1 MLSLSKGDLK
11 LAQIRGGA
19 YDKKILKYNDKKE
32 SKPIRLSSESLITP
46 QYPNEYVDEDYFIS
60 QMDKVDRDEKYENL
74 EKIRRAIRQN
84 SSRGLPKE
92 LVNIYNQAISK
103 IVNEAKK
110 NFEIHDNGVL
120 YPLPIVMKDQVDH
133 IYVSGSTGSG
143 KTTWVANYI
152 YYYKKFFPKREIFVF
167 SRLKEDPVLDKHGVT
182 RIEIDD
188 DLLDNKM
195 EPKEFVEESKY
206 GALVIFDDIASIPDK
221 ELNKE
226 VHRIR
231 DDLLE
236 VGRHHNISVI
246 STSHM
251 LMNYKQTR
259 NLLNEASAV
268 VFFPKTSSK
277 YHINRYLKVY
287 GGMSNKEIEKIM
299 SLNSRWVYH
308 RKNVPQLIMYE
319 KGCFLL

>member
-1 MLSLSKGDLK
+1 MLSLTKGEMK
-11 LAQIRGGA
+11 LAQIRGGM
-19 YDKKILKYNDKKE
+19 YDKQILKYTDKKS
-32 SKPIRLSSESLITP
+32 SKPLRLSSESLIKP
-46 QYPNEYVDEDYFIS
+46 KYPVEYIDEDYYIE
-60 QMDKVDRDEKYENL
+60 QMGKIDREKKYENL
-74 EKIRRAIRQN
+74 ELIRGAIEKN
-84 SSRGLPKE
+84 NSRGLPKHLSE
-92 LVNIYNQAISK
+92 LYSNAMNKIIS
-103 IVNEAKK
+103 EAKK
-110 NFEIHDNGVL
+110 SFSIPDNGML
-120 YPLPIVMKDQVDH
+120 YPLPIVIPNQVDH
-133 IYVSGSTGSG
+133 IFVAGATGSG
-143 KTTWVANYI
+143 KSTWVSNYI

-167 SRLKEDPVLDKHGVT
+167 SRLKEDEVLDKHSVT
-182 RIEIDD
+182 RVEIDD
-188 DLLDNKM
+188 QLLDEPMN
-195 EPKEFVEESKY
+195 PKEFVEESKY

-221 ELNKE
+221 DLNKE
-226 VHRIR
+226 IHRIR

-251 LMNYKQTR
+251 LMDYKKTR

-287 GGMSNKEIEKIM
+287 GGLSAKEIEKIM